1 MMQSTSFDDTPHSN
15 SIRLRTGLAWL
26 LLLIGC
32 LLLLAA
38 IGMAFARRDI
48 PIPDVTDSEPWFSGV
63 FNSLATLSLLI
74 TGGFLTLRLPRN
86 NLAWLMLIAGFG
98 YALHIFAIGYT
109 YTSYLVAPEPL
120 PLTALMFILAP
131 IGLSLLLP
139 TIPMIVLL
147 FPSGRLP
154 SPRWRFA
161 YGIWLFFIIM
171 FGGFSWLS
179 SFGKWVPFDNPLAR
193 GGELDQIVGILSQ
206 IAWFSFLGLLVLA
219 TLSAILRSR
228 RAEGQERQQF
238 KWLTVAAIFI
248 VVTLLLGSNI
258 GTSAWVYLL
267 NALSIAAI
275 PVAIAVA
282 VARYRLW
289 DLDLVI
295 RRTTQYALLTGILA
309 LVYFGSVIILQ
320 RLLSPLTGES
330 TAAVVLST
338 LLIAALFLPLRRR
351 VQQTIDHRFF
361 RRKYDAEKVMER
373 FAATVRDETDLDALT
388 AELTRVIQE
397 TMEPEHVSIWL
408 KPASANRPRIPDAEK
423 SLLLEREP
431 TGNGK
436 RLAGEQFD
444 L

>member
-1 MMQSTSFDDTPHSN
+1 MR
-15 SIRLRTGLAWL
+15 IVLAWILLILGGL
-26 LLLIGC
+26 LLV
-32 LLLLAA
+32 AV
-38 IGMAFARRDI
+38 IGMAFARRDV
-48 PIPDVTDSEPWFSGV
+48 PIPEATYSEPWFSGV
-63 FNSLATLSLLI
+63 FNALGTLSLLI

-86 NLAWLMLIAGFG
+86 NLAWLILIAGLG
-98 YALHIFAIGYT
+98 YALHLFAIGYT
-109 YTSYLVAPEPL
+109 YISLLAAPAPL
-120 PLTALMFILAP
+120 PLTSFMFVLAP

-161 YGIWLFFIIM
+161 YGIWLFFIMM

-193 GGELDQIVGILSQ
+193 AGEFDQIVSTLSV
-206 IAWFSFLGLLVLA
+206 IAWFGFMVLLMLA

-238 KWLTVAAIFI
+238 KWLAVAAIFI
-248 VVTLLLGSNI
+248 VVTLSFGSNI
-258 GTSAWVYLL
+258 GPSAWSYLL
-267 NALSIAAI
+267 NALNVAAI

-282 VARYRLW
+282 VGRYRLW

-320 RLLSPLTGES
+320 RLLAPLTGES

-373 FAATVRDETDLDALT
+373 FASTVRDETDLDALT
-388 AELTRVIQE
+388 AELVRVIQE
-397 TMEPEHVSIWL
+397 TMEPEQVTVWL
-408 KPASANRPRIPDAEK
+408 RPTTDHRPQA
-423 SLLLEREP
+423 
-431 TGNGK
+431 TH
-436 RLAGEQFD
+436 
-444 L
+444 